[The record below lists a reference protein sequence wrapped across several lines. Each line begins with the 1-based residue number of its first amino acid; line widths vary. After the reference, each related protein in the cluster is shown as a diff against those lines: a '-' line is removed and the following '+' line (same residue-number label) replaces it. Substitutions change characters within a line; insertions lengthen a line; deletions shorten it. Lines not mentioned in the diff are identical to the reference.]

1 MPLKDS
7 NPTEISF
14 LDRLYYQHAN
24 PALHLEYFYI
34 IKLCYISRSLIA
46 SSSILQDS
54 VHVVQAPVVVRGSK
68 VLSGGL

>member
-1 MPLKDS
+1 MLLKYS

-14 LDRLYYQHAN
+14 LERLYYQHVN
-24 PALHLEYFYI
+24 PALQLQYFYI

-54 VHVVQAPVVVRGSK
+54 SHVVQAPVGVRCS
-68 VLSGGL
+68 